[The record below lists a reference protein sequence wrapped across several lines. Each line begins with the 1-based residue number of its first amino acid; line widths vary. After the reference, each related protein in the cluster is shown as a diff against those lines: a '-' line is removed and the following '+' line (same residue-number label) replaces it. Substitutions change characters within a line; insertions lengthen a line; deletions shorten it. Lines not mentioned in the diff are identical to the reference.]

1 MEKLSENYMENVR
14 RMDQLL
20 GVGRSVD
27 VVNRDYVIGGPRA
40 RLWVI

>member
-20 GVGRSVD
+20 GVGRRVEVVD
-27 VVNRDYVIGGPRA
+27 RE
-40 RLWVI
+40 